1 MPSRGGKRKRPLV
14 VAEADEAAHLRRE
27 LGLHPGLVYVRNP
40 SIGAKQW
47 VLADRAACASAAAIA
62 WRGVTVV
69 SAGPEMVLVAG
80 RRRGGRR
87 QAPDGAWAPMAPA
100 AGAVVEVWRAKEL
113 LSAVAC
119 DSRERLEA
127 AIAEAYDRIG
137 ADAD

>member
-1 MPSRGGKRKRPLV
+1 MPSRGGKRSQPV
-14 VAEADEAAHLRRE
+14 IVAEADEAAHLRRE

-40 SIGAKQW
+40 LIGAKQW

-69 SAGPEMVLVAG
+69 SAGPEMVMVAG
-80 RRRGGRR
+80 RCRGDRR
-87 QAPDGAWAPMAPA
+87 QAPDDAWAPMAPSV
-100 AGAVVEVWRAKEL
+100 GAVVEIWRAKEL
-113 LSAVAC
+113 LSTVAC

-127 AIAEAYDRIG
+127 AIAEAYDHIG